1 MALIISRRLAK
12 DWKWKGKKKKSATVA
27 NVFVV
32 LYKVVILIFVNY

>member
-12 DWKWKGKKKKSATVA
+12 DWKWKGKKKKIMKGKKKKSATVA

-32 LYKVVILIFVNY
+32 P